1 MQLNEFC
8 KDQKQLIDDFEAWY
22 ASRRK
27 SKGLTM
33 FRPVEQWRTHLREFL
48 EIYDDG
54 ESNRPQDEDEEATT
68 HKRKAA

>member
-8 KDQKQLIDDFEAWY
+8 EDQKQLIDDFAAWY
-22 ASRRK
+22 SSRRK

-48 EIYDDG
+48 EIYDSG
-54 ESNRPQDEDEEATT
+54 ESNRPQDEEETQ
-68 HKRKAA
+68 KRKAA